1 MVEDVA
7 LVGPVDKICEDI
19 VNRWK
24 PTCLTTVILGGW
36 PKPESREPILE
47 AVRS

>member
-19 VNRWK
+19 VNCWK